1 MAERAK
7 HRRVVFEHARG
18 AQPDEHAPVF
28 DMVERPSVACP
39 TPLTGASR
47 RPRRRPDSL
56 RSHFTFASHLYLL
69 DWSIIGFGDN
79 TQSPTS
85 FLGLGFQTA
94 PSPSLVD

>member
-7 HRRVVFEHARG
+7 QRRVVFEHARG

-39 TPLTGASR
+39 TPLTGAPR

-56 RSHFTFASHLYLL
+56 RSHFTFAAYRYLL
-69 DWSIIGFGDN
+69 DWSIRVLAI
-79 TQSPTS
+79 TPTS

-94 PSPSLVD
+94 PSPSPVD